1 MSAFDG
7 AQIRSALEHQNRI
20 IRPFSP
26 DDSIAD
32 LTALL
37 HRAYKPLLDMG
48 LRYLATH
55 QSEDVTRARIAKR
68 RCFVA
73 VSGDRVVGTVS
84 YGFPDPWPG
93 VPWFSQPGVASVGQF
108 AVEPELQRNGIG
120 GSLLSFVE
128 DLARQDGV
136 EELSLNTAEPAHHLI
151 AYYEKRGYRVVD
163 TTDATMPNYRSVIM
177 SKRLGPGSRGKQG

>member
-1 MSAFDG
+1 VGSDFKTV
-7 AQIRSALEHQNRI
+7 RSATD
-20 IRPFSP
+20 P
-26 DDSIAD
+26 DELRSASHECVRRGADSKCTGTSESHHPTILPRRFD
-32 LTALL
+32 RGPD
-37 HRAYKPLLDMG
+37 RA
-48 LRYLATH
+48 A
-55 QSEDVTRARIAKR
+55 A
-68 RCFVA
+68 
-73 VSGDRVVGTVS
+73 
-84 YGFPDPWPG
+84 PG
-93 VPWFSQPGVASVGQF
+93 VQAAARPWFSRPGVASVGQF

>member
-1 MSAFDG
+1 MNGPDQAPV
-7 AQIRSALEHQNRI
+7 RRTLNHT

-26 DDSIAD
+26 EDSIAD
-32 LTALL
+32 LTTLL
-37 HRAYKPLLDMG
+37 HRAYKPLLEMG

-55 QSEDVTRARIAKR
+55 QSEDVTRARVAKR
-68 RCFVA
+68 KCFLA

-93 VPWFSQPGVASVGQF
+93 VSWFSRPGVASVGQF

-128 DLARQDGV
+128 DFARREGA
-136 EELSLNTAEPAHHLI
+136 EELSLNTAEAAHHLI
-151 AYYEKRGYRVVD
+151 AYYAKRGYRIVD

-177 SKRLGPGSRGKQG
+177 SKRLRTVPVA